1 MLSGSCE
8 VTAPGEYGIAG
19 AVQGQHFCNLE
30 WDDNHARH
38 HEPNAPLASDAE
50 LRAG

>member
-1 MLSGSCE
+1 MLSGSCA

-30 WDDNHARH
+30 WVGHY
-38 HEPNAPLASDAE
+38 PTLS
-50 LRAG
+50 LFSSTL

>member
-30 WDDNHARH
+30 WVVQNCLFSRTLFLSQCDRLKD
-38 HEPNAPLASDAE
+38 
-50 LRAG
+50 